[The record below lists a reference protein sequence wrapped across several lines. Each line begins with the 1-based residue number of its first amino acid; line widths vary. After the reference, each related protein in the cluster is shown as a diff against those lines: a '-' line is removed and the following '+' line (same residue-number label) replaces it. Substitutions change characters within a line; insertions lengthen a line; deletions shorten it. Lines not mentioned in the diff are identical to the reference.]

1 MGATPVG
8 GGLGESKLRL
18 DGGSS
23 EAKAKAKRV
32 NFTNTLRDGSSRAG
46 LTEVS
51 GLMLGGRISQALA
64 RPNRPPSSKLAGRR
78 QELTQQA
85 GSRVACNMVKGK

>member
-18 DGGSS
+18 DGGPS
-23 EAKAKAKRV
+23 EAQRKLQIAPLTAAAERKAS
-32 NFTNTLRDGSSRAG
+32 L
-46 LTEVS
+46 
-51 GLMLGGRISQALA
+51 LMLGGRISQGAA

-85 GSRVACNMVKGK
+85 GSRVACNSAKGK